1 MLEPL
6 AYARVVER
14 IGNEDNVIAI
24 DFEDV
29 IPRHVQMTVSVSAS
43 TTDGQALPPDELRK
57 VMDACALA
65 QQLEADRTKLHHF
78 VGSRM
83 ALVAP
88 NLSAVCGAEIA
99 AKLVGAA
106 GGLVPLS
113 NMPAC
118 NIQVRSAAALCV
130 PFVSLGTGT
139 PSVTAAPCDLCMAR
153 KTASVSVAAAGC
165 GRLASR
171 RSVRTLLSGGGG
183 ITAVT

>member
-1 MLEPL
+1 VGGPLNKPLVHRYKKRFPELEGLVLEPL

-29 IPRHVQMTVSVSAS
+29 IPRHVQMTVSV
-43 TTDGQALPPDELRK
+43 
-57 VMDACALA
+57 
-65 QQLEADRTKLHHF
+65 
-78 VGSRM
+78 
-83 ALVAP
+83 

>member
-1 MLEPL
+1 MPCSPSRCYFPQTEISNYRRCLRHITGFRILLRRLCPARRYKKRFPELEGLVLEPL

-24 DFEDV
+24 DLEDV

-43 TTDGQALPPDELRK
+43 TTDGQPLPADDLQR
-57 VMDACALA
+57 VLDACKLA
-65 QQLEADRTKLHHF
+65 QRLDGDRAKLHSF

-106 GGLVPLS
+106 GGLEPLS
-113 NMPAC
+113 TMPAC
-118 NIQVRSAAALCV
+118 NIQVR
-130 PFVSLGTGT
+130 PT
-139 PSVTAAPCDLCMAR
+139 PAHCIV
-153 KTASVSVAAAGC
+153 
-165 GRLASR
+165 
-171 RSVRTLLSGGGG
+171 
-183 ITAVT
+183 